1 MELVLGFL
9 IAVLIAITGVGAG
22 SLIAPLLILFLHV
35 PVAAAVGTAL
45 AYSAAVKLVIVPA
58 QIWRRQVAWRTL
70 GIILATGIPGVA
82 IGSLVFQRVAHNQ
95 ANNLWLYLVLGI
107 MIALSS
113 AWHIYRHFRPPTES
127 AQRANSPGWLAFVM
141 LPIGAE
147 VGFSSSGAGALGTLA
162 LLGLTPHDA
171 RQIVG
176 TDLAF
181 GLVLS
186 LVGGTLHLSSAGID
200 SVLLINLI
208 AGGALGAVV
217 GTGLSS
223 RIPVRTMRLALSLWL
238 FVMGLEL
245 CWRALA

>member
-1 MELVLGFL
+1 MELLLGFA

-35 PVAAAVGTAL
+35 PVAEAVGTAL

-70 GIILATGIPGVA
+70 GIILVSGIPGVA
-82 IGSLVFQRVAHNQ
+82 LGSIVFQRVAHNQ
-95 ANNLWLYLVLGI
+95 ANNLWLYLALGI
-107 MIALSS
+107 MIAVSS
-113 AWHIYRHFRPPTES
+113 AWHIYRHFRPASES
-127 AQRANSPGWLAFVM
+127 VQRTNSPAWLAAFMFPVC
-141 LPIGAE
+141 AE

-162 LLGLTPHDA
+162 LLGLTPLDA
-171 RQIVG
+171 RRIVG

-181 GLVLS
+181 GLCLS

-200 SVLLINLI
+200 SALLINLI
-208 AGGALGAVV
+208 VGGVLGALV
-217 GTGLSS
+217 GTGLAT

-238 FVMGLEL
+238 FMMGLQL
-245 CWRALA
+245 CWHALA